1 MWKTLTPQQA
11 LNPLSRLLAILNAAI
26 NPIEDEE
33 DHSDLDLYA
42 MDEDDD
48 AAEDDDDYGYER
60 DEDDEEADEDDD
72 I

>member
-1 MWKTLTPQQA
+1 MWQTLTPQHA

-48 AAEDDDDYGYER
+48 AAEDDDYGYER

-72 I
+72 F